1 MSFPAYTGQF
11 LKVSTLKSCHH
22 RCFWGSAG
30 ANQVPHFASL
40 SGLPGWT
47 RGGRGHASG
56 CIPASLS
63 HSCCCWHHDW
73 RYPRRIWGYLGC
85 GSGAVYAGPREE
97 HRDLTAAPLGWE
109 APRERAQALWS
120 PALDSFLLSFSVPTI
135 SLSEL
140 RSLLASGRARLF
152 DVRSREEA
160 EAGTIPG
167 ALNIP
172 GIGFLVLAE

>member
-1 MSFPAYTGQF
+1 M
-11 LKVSTLKSCHH
+11 
-22 RCFWGSAG
+22 
-30 ANQVPHFASL
+30 
-40 SGLPGWT
+40 
-47 RGGRGHASG
+47 
-56 CIPASLS
+56 
-63 HSCCCWHHDW
+63 
-73 RYPRRIWGYLGC
+73 
-85 GSGAVYAGPREE
+85 
-97 HRDLTAAPLGWE
+97 TAAPLVGKL
-109 APRERAQALWS
+109 PGRGHRPQVS
-120 PALDSFLLSFSVPTI
+120 CGPPALDSFLSSFSVPTV